1 MSLDRESLYRGLSN
15 AAWAYLFLNFDLN
28 LGTVSVTPRFVGWLL
43 LVAAI
48 RDLAR
53 ERRDLSLLRPLGWL
67 MAAWNGADWLLRW
80 AGQTI
85 DGHILFLDLIISV
98 AAIYFHFQFLT
109 DLAALAERY
118 QPQDGDLDRRLRRRR
133 TAYILITTAVSVL
146 VHLPAGRYLEP
157 QGYAAL
163 GLGAAALIT
172 ALFIMVGVFELRGL
186 FRDQGPDEAQA

>member
-1 MSLDRESLYRGLSN
+1 MNPDRKSLHRGLSN
-15 AAWAYLFLNFDLN
+15 AAWSYLFLNFDLN
-28 LGTVSVTPRFVGWLL
+28 LGTVSVIPRFVGWLL

-53 ERRDLSLLRPLGWL
+53 ERRDLSLLRPLGL
-67 MAAWNGADWLLRW
+67 LLAAWDGVGWLLSW
-80 AGQTI
+80 AGG
-85 DGHILFLDLIISV
+85 DVNGHILFLDLIISV

-109 DLAALAERY
+109 DLAALAQRY
-118 QPQDGDLDRRLRRRR
+118 EPPEGTLAKRLRRRR
-133 TAYILITTAVSVL
+133 TVYILFTTAVSLL
-146 VHLPAGRYLEP
+146 VHLPAGRYLEL

-172 ALFIMVGVFELRGL
+172 ALFIMAGVFELRSL

>member
-1 MSLDRESLYRGLSN
+1 MDPDREGLYRGLSN

-85 DGHILFLDLIISV
+85 DGHILFLDLLVSA

-109 DLAALAERY
+109 DLAALAQQH

-146 VHLPAGRYLEP
+146 LHLPAGRYLEL

-163 GLGAAALIT
+163 GLAAAGLIT

-186 FRDQGPDEAQA
+186 FRDQRPDLPQA

>member
-1 MSLDRESLYRGLSN
+1 MSPDRESLYRGLSN

-53 ERRDLSLLRPLGWL
+53 ERRDLSLLRPLGL
-67 MAAWNGADWLLRW
+67 LLAAWTGADWLLRW

-98 AAIYFHFQFLT
+98 AAIYFHFQFLS

-118 QPQDGDLDRRLRRRR
+118 EPPEGTLAKRLRRRR
-133 TAYILITTAVSVL
+133 TAYILFTTAVSVL

-172 ALFIMVGVFELRGL
+172 ALFIMVGVFQLRGL
-186 FRDQGPDEAQA
+186 FRDQRPDLPQA